1 MEPNFIKIAL
11 RKGRGDGGGKKPN
24 MEMQIYWD
32 EKSALLN
39 VHSLLLIFTNLCM
52 SVDKDSG
59 KLFKLLEKL
68 TFLIFQI

>member
-1 MEPNFIKIAL
+1 
-11 RKGRGDGGGKKPN
+11 